1 MPKKT
6 LSITIPDPIFIEF
19 TNDMRRFFKSCQ
31 VPEDTYEDL
40 IDRRTNYIKD
50 HIAATPEL
58 IARKIYEEMYEEQ
71 L

>member
-6 LSITIPDPIFIEF
+6 QSITITDPIFIEF
-19 TNDMRRFFKSCQ
+19 TNDMRRFFKACQ
-31 VPEDTYEDL
+31 VPQDTYEDL

-50 HIAATPEL
+50 HIVATPEL
-58 IARKIYEEMYEEQ
+58 IARKIYKEMYDKS

>member
-6 LSITIPDPIFIEF
+6 QSSTITDPICIEF
-19 TNDMRRFFKSCQ
+19 TNDLRRFFKACQ

-50 HIAATPEL
+50 HIVATPEL
-58 IARKIYEEMYEEQ
+58 IARKTYEEMYDKS